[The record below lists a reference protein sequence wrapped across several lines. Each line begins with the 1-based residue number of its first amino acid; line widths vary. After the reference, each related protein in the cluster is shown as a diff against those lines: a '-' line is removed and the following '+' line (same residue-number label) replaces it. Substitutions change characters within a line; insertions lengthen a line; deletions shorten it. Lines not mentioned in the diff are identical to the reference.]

1 MRQVYKLILF
11 IVLSAGMPQ
20 YLLAQ
25 NTGGAVFD
33 ADTKNPVSY
42 VTVSNKRTKA
52 SAFTDVRGQFNMDM
66 RAGDTLL
73 FAHPGYTFSQKVV
86 TGTSMRTWHYI
97 EQKKIALDEVE
108 ILSDMAKF
116 QRDSAERRVVYRKVL
131 NDAGHA
137 PGANFNGGVGVDGLF
152 TSLAYWISGKGKRN
166 KNFVKTMLRNEEN
179 KFVTIRYSVLL
190 VRQQTGLSEENAITF
205 IQQNPMPYDYART
218 ATDLEMKMWIRE
230 KYREWS
236 KSTGITGTPADTTGS
251 KQ

>member
-1 MRQVYKLILF
+1 MQHLYKFILF
-11 IVLSAGMPQ
+11 IALASGLPQ
-20 YLLAQ
+20 FVFAQ
-25 NTGGAVFD
+25 STGGAVFD

-73 FAHPGYTFSQKVV
+73 FAHPGYTFSQKVI
-86 TGTSMRTWHYI
+86 TGTIMRTWHYI

-137 PGANFNGGVGVDGLF
+137 PGANFSNGVGVDGLF

-166 KNFVKTMLRNEEN
+166 KNFVKTMLRNEET
-179 KFVTIRYSVLL
+179 KYITIRYSVLL
-190 VRQQTGLSEENAITF
+190 VRQQTGLTEEDAIKF
-205 IQQNPMPYDYART
+205 IQENPMPYDYART
-218 ATDLEMKMWIRE
+218 ATDLEMKMWVRE

-236 KSTGITGTPADTTGS
+236 KSTGIKGTPVDTAGG